1 MGDHAEC
8 LGNSWSESEAA
19 LPFQSLEPGKDTS
32 YGRSKELQRS
42 AAYLILKFILKQLH

>member
-19 LPFQSLEPGKDTS
+19 LPFQSLEPGKDTRLWEVKGIAKVS
-32 YGRSKELQRS
+32 CLSDP
-42 AAYLILKFILKQLH
+42 